1 MGSAPYKFR
10 LERHGKPC
18 QSVLMDEIIYKIA
31 TTNQWN
37 EAKQAGV
44 FRGAP
49 VDHADGYIH
58 FSTARQVRTT
68 ADLHFSGQADL
79 LLIAVSASALGAAL
93 AWEPSRGGELFP
105 HLYGHL
111 SLKAVTAVYQL
122 PLGPANRHDFPPEIP
137 A

>member
-1 MGSAPYKFR
+1 MGPVQYKFR
-10 LERHGKPC
+10 LERHEKPC

-31 TTNQWN
+31 TRNQWN
-37 EAKQAGV
+37 GAKEAGV

-58 FSTARQVRTT
+58 FSTARQVRKT
-68 ADLHFSGQADL
+68 AALHFSGQADL
-79 LLIAVSASALGAAL
+79 LLIAVSAPALGKSL

-111 SLKAVTAVYQL
+111 PLEAVTAVYEL
-122 PLGPANRHDFPPEIP
+122 PLRPDSSHGFPPEIP
-137 A
+137 S